1 MGRDGD
7 LNSMKPYEYSKNDLP
22 IEFFKEKILN
32 AIALVKSNKTNRID
46 INGSIKIYR
55 AGNVVRVDIKD

>member
-1 MGRDGD
+1 
-7 LNSMKPYEYSKNDLP
+7 MKPYEYSKNDLP

>member
-1 MGRDGD
+1 
-7 LNSMKPYEYSKNDLP
+7 MKPYEYSKNDLP
-22 IEFFKEKILN
+22 IELLKEDILK

-55 AGNVVRVDIKD
+55 AGNIVRMDIRD